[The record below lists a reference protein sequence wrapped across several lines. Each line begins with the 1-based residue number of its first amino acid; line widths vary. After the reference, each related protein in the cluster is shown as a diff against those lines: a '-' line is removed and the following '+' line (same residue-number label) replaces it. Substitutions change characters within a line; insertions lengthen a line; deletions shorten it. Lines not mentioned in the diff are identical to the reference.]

1 LRVAGSVGLVSDRND
16 SDVADGGAVGASGV
30 DRRPLSAWLLATWVA
45 IAMVVLVPVVLV
57 YSTPSDGQPVWAVAL
72 SVTTVSGLRYAWII
86 ADGRRRLHEMSFWVF
101 VYVFLGLAPLVQ
113 LRTEQNP
120 GTTPRV
126 DPALNMPAM
135 VVVLVGIAAFCLGL
149 AASMPGRKWS
159 SGWTL
164 SDRPHLARTVMLA
177 LFALAVDA
185 YFISKVGVGTLL
197 SSRGELLEVVDGIWA
212 ERAIAALISAVT
224 TMSLLVAFIALVNL
238 VRRQQTREW
247 PLIALTVVVGLA
259 LVVTVNPLSS
269 ARYVFG
275 TVALALAAT
284 FGLFATAK
292 RFRVIAILW
301 VVILIVAFPLAD
313 AFRYSSTA
321 EFKSGSV
328 VESLTSPDFDAFS
341 QINNTLLYVE
351 NHGIT
356 NGNQAAGVLLFWVP
370 RRFWQEKPSDTGILL
385 SESRRYTFGNLSA
398 PIWSE
403 LFINGGW
410 VALVLG
416 MAGLGWLVRTRDTSI
431 EASLQRARAPGII
444 DCVLPFYLMILLRGS
459 LLQAMSY
466 LIIIVGST
474 LFVSRWTRVKSR

>member
-1 LRVAGSVGLVSDRND
+1 MAGSVGLVVDRNG
-16 SDVADGGAVGASGV
+16 SDVADGGAIDASGV

-45 IAMVVLVPVVLV
+45 IAMAVLVPVVLV

-72 SVTTVSGLRYAWII
+72 SVTTLSSLRYAWII
-86 ADGRRRLHEMSFWVF
+86 ADGQRRLHEMSFWVF

-113 LRTEQNP
+113 LRTDQNP
-120 GTTPRV
+120 GTTPRI

-135 VVVLVGIAAFCLGL
+135 VVVLVGIAAFCIGL
-149 AASMPGRKWS
+149 AASMPTRKWS
-159 SGWTL
+159 SGWTV
-164 SDRPHLARTVMLA
+164 SDRPHLPRTVTLA
-177 LFALAVDA
+177 LFALAIDA

-197 SSRGELLEVVDGIWA
+197 SSRGEFIEAVDGIWA
-212 ERAIAALISAVT
+212 ERAISALISAVT

-259 LVVTVNPLSS
+259 LVITVNPLSS

-301 VVILIVAFPLAD
+301 VVVLIVAFPLAD

-328 VESLTSPDFDAFS
+328 VESLTSPDFDAFA
-341 QINNTLLYVE
+341 QINNTLLYVD

-416 MAGLGWLVRTRDTSI
+416 MAGLGWLVRTRDTRI

-466 LIIIVGST
+466 LIVIVGST
-474 LFVSRWTRVKSR
+474 IFVSRWQRVSSR

>member
-1 LRVAGSVGLVSDRND
+1 MAGSVGFVSDRNAPG
-16 SDVADGGAVGASGV
+16 VAGGGV
-30 DRRPLSAWLLATWVA
+30 VDTPGHDWRALPAWLLATWVA
-45 IAMVVLVPVVLV
+45 IAMVVVLPVALVA
-57 YSTPSDGQPVWAVAL
+57 STPSDGQPVWVVAL
-72 SVTTVSGLRYAWII
+72 SVTTIAGLRYAWII

-113 LRTEQNP
+113 LRTQQNP
-120 GTTPRV
+120 GTTPRI
-126 DPALNMPAM
+126 DPALNQPAM
-135 VVVLVGIAAFCLGL
+135 VVVLVGIAAFCIGL
-149 AASMPGRKWS
+149 AMAVPRRSWS
-159 SGWTL
+159 PGWTVA
-164 SDRPHLARTVMLA
+164 DTPHIWRTVMLA
-177 LFALAVDA
+177 GVALALDA
-185 YFISKVGVGTLL
+185 YFISRVGLGTLF
-197 SSRGELLEVVDGIWA
+197 SSRGEFLEALQGNWA
-212 ERAIAALISAVT
+212 ETSVAAMISAFT
-224 TMSLLVAFIALVNL
+224 GMTLLVAFIALVNL

-247 PLIALTVVVGLA
+247 PLIALTVAVGAALA
-259 LVVTVNPLSS
+259 MTINPLSS

-275 TVALALAAT
+275 TVALAVAAT

-292 RFRVIAILW
+292 RFRGIAILW
-301 VVILIVAFPLAD
+301 VVVLIVAFPLAD

-328 VESLTSPDFDAFS
+328 VESLTSPDFDAFA

-370 RRFWQEKPSDTGILL
+370 RRFWPEKPSDTGILL
-385 SESRRYTFGNLSA
+385 SESRRYDFGNLSA

-410 VALVLG
+410 LALVVG
-416 MAGLGWLVRTRDTSI
+416 MIGLGWLVRSRDNGI
-431 EASLQRARAPGII
+431 ERSLHNARAPGII

-466 LIIIVGST
+466 LLVIVGST
-474 LFVSRWTRVKSR
+474 IFVSRWKRVSR